1 MAIFGRKARV
11 GEVRPVKDMLDKASA
26 VSIEAAG
33 PGRIRIG
40 RQQAALG
47 LLWQPARAGMSVRDQ
62 AALAGSGTRVFG
74 LVANS
79 GDGRQLGFA
88 SADKGFASG
97 MLAGATL
104 FDGSIVGDTW
114 AGGFSAGGGEWWIMA
129 VRDGWI
135 YEDLVCRD
143 AESAEAA
150 FRKLLEAPDWGRLY
164 APADWRVDGAEDA
177 SLAELI
183 APGAAARIRP
193 LNRAFRFASAACAAL
208 LALALLG
215 YGWREV
221 SRLQHEWAQREAL
234 VGETSTAEVIP
245 APWMGALPIE
255 QAVPRCEN
263 AMERF
268 ASEPPGW
275 DLLRLECVFSKGGA
289 TVTADWRRTKGRISF
304 LAASVESRAGIRPV
318 LGRNG
323 ESASASDT
331 FAIPEIVSE
340 PVAAPWSGEKLETV
354 LRERFQTLGLDL
366 KLVRKSGRP
375 NAALGGVAFNRHDI
389 AVATSTG
396 LQDYARLISDI
407 PALVPES
414 IMFDMNANAWML
426 KAKAYHRPP
435 AFDADATAS
444 ARASE

>member
-1 MAIFGRKARV
+1 MAIFRRKARF
-11 GEVRPVKDMLDKASA
+11 GDVRPVNEMLNKASA

-62 AALAGSGTRVFG
+62 ATLAGSGTRVFG
-74 LVANS
+74 LVANA

-104 FDGSIVGDTW
+104 FDGSVVGDTW
-114 AGGFSAGGGEWWIMA
+114 VGAFSVGNGEWWVMA

-135 YEDLVCRD
+135 YEDLVCHD
-143 AESAEAA
+143 AESAETA

-164 APADWRVDGAEDA
+164 APAGWSVDGAGDA
-177 SLAELI
+177 PLSELI

-193 LNRAFRFASAACAAL
+193 LNRAFRFASAICAAS
-208 LALALLG
+208 LALILLG

-245 APWMGALPIE
+245 APWKGALPIE
-255 QAVPRCEN
+255 QAVPHCEN

-289 TVTADWRRTKGRISF
+289 TVTAEWRRAKGRISF
-304 LAASVESRAGIRPV
+304 LAASVESRARIRPV

-323 ESASASDT
+323 ESASASDVFT
-331 FAIPEIVSE
+331 IPKVVDE
-340 PVAAPWSGEKLETV
+340 PSASPWAGEKLETV

-366 KLVRKSGRP
+366 KLARKSGRP
-375 NAALGGVAFNRHDI
+375 NAAFGGVAFNRHDI
-389 AVATSTG
+389 AIATSTG
-396 LQDYARLISDI
+396 LRDYARLISDI

-435 AFDADATAS
+435 AFNAAAATS
-444 ARASE
+444 VRTSE